1 MTETVMNP
9 NWIAVDWGT
18 TNLRIWHCDQ
28 VGNVLDETKVQMG
41 MGTLTASEYE
51 GVLISHIDHHVS
63 DDVITEVLVCGMAGA
78 RQGWQDA
85 GYLTAPCDTP
95 ALSQAV
101 TVHTADTRIM
111 ARILPGIKQPEPADV
126 MRGEETQIAGFLKQ
140 TPDYNGL
147 ICLPGTHSKW
157 VHVQN
162 GQVVEFQT
170 FMTGEV
176 YDLLSRNS
184 VLKHSASGE
193 GFSQSDFVDAAK
205 SAFENPADASSQ
217 LFRLRALHLVHDTDA
232 TVLRARLSG
241 ILIGQEVAAMECQWN
256 HLPITLI
263 GEEALCSLYKSALEA
278 VGKSVNLNLSAAPT
292 LRGLIAIRTGKGS
305 LCNAN

>member
-18 TNLRIWHCDQ
+18 TNLRIWRCDQ
-28 VGNVLDETKVQMG
+28 AGNVLDETKVQMG

-51 GVLISHIDHHVS
+51 GVLISHIAHHLS

-95 ALSQAV
+95 ALNQAV
-101 TVHTADTRIM
+101 TVHTKDPRIM
-111 ARILPGIKQPEPADV
+111 VRILPGIKQPEPADV
-126 MRGEETQIAGFLKQ
+126 MRGEETQIAGFLKH

-162 GQVVEFQT
+162 GQVIEFQT

-176 YDLLSRNS
+176 YDLLSRSS
-184 VLKHSASGE
+184 VLKHSVSGE
-193 GFSQSDFVDAAK
+193 VFSHSDFVDAAK
-205 SAFENPADASSQ
+205 SAFKNPADAASQ
-217 LFRLRALHLVHDTDA
+217 LFRLRAQHLVHDTDA

-241 ILIGQEVAAMECQWN
+241 TLIGQEVAAMERQWN
-256 HLPITLI
+256 RLPITLI

-278 VGKSVNLNLSAAPT
+278 VGKSVDLNLSAAPT
-292 LRGLIAIRTGKGS
+292 LRGLIAIRTGKG
-305 LCNAN
+305 

>member
-18 TNLRIWHCDQ
+18 TNLRLWQCDQ
-28 VGNVLDETKVQMG
+28 AGNVLAETKVQMG
-41 MGTLTASEYE
+41 MGALTASEYE
-51 GVLISHIDHHVS
+51 GVLISHIDHHLS
-63 DDVITEVLVCGMAGA
+63 GKGITEVLVCGMAGA
-78 RQGWQDA
+78 RQGWQDS
-85 GYLTAPCDTP
+85 GYLTAPCNTP
-95 ALSQAV
+95 ALNQAV
-101 TVHTADTRIM
+101 TVPTADPRIM
-111 ARILPGIKQPEPADV
+111 VRILPGIKQPDPADV

-162 GQVVEFQT
+162 GRVVEFQT

-184 VLKHSASGE
+184 VLKHSVSGE
-193 GFSQSDFVDAAK
+193 CFSQSDFVDAAK
-205 SAFENPADASSQ
+205 SAFENPADVFSQ
-217 LFRLRALHLVHDTDA
+217 LFRLRAQHLVHDTDA
-232 TVLRARLSG
+232 TVLSARLSG
-241 ILIGQEVAAMECQWN
+241 ILIGQEVAAMERQWN

-278 VGKSVNLNLSAAPT
+278 VGKSVDLNLSAAPT
-292 LRGLIAIRTGKGS
+292 LLGLIAIRNGKGE

>member
-28 VGNVLDETKVQMG
+28 AGNVLDETKVQMG

-51 GVLISHIDHHVS
+51 GVLISHIDHHLS

-95 ALSQAV
+95 ALNQAV
-101 TVHTADTRIM
+101 TVHTADPRIM
-111 ARILPGIKQPEPADV
+111 VRILPGIKQPEPADV

-162 GQVVEFQT
+162 GQVLNF
-170 FMTGEV
+170 
-176 YDLLSRNS
+176 
-184 VLKHSASGE
+184 K
-193 GFSQSDFVDAAK
+193 
-205 SAFENPADASSQ
+205 
-217 LFRLRALHLVHDTDA
+217 RL
-232 TVLRARLSG
+232 
-241 ILIGQEVAAMECQWN
+241 
-256 HLPITLI
+256 
-263 GEEALCSLYKSALEA
+263 
-278 VGKSVNLNLSAAPT
+278 
-292 LRGLIAIRTGKGS
+292 
-305 LCNAN
+305 

>member
-1 MTETVMNP
+1 MTKIVVNP
-9 NWIAVDWGT
+9 NWVAVDWGT

-28 VGNVLDETKVQMG
+28 SGNVLDETKVQMG
-41 MGTLTASEYE
+41 MGTLSASEYE
-51 GVLISHIDHHVS
+51 GVLISNIDDHLS

-95 ALSQAV
+95 SLNQAV
-101 TVHTADTRIM
+101 TVHTADPRIM
-111 ARILPGIKQPEPADV
+111 VRILPGIKQPEPADV

-162 GQVVEFQT
+162 GQVVEYQT

-176 YDLLSRNS
+176 YDLLSRSS
-184 VLKHSASGE
+184 VLKHSVLGE
-193 GFSQSDFVDAAK
+193 GFSQPDFIDAAK

-217 LFRLRALHLVHDTDA
+217 LFRLRAQHLVHDTDA

-241 ILIGQEVAAMECQWN
+241 ILIGQEVAAMERQWN
-256 HLPITLI
+256 QLAITLV
-263 GEEALCSLYKSALEA
+263 GEEELCSLYKSALEA
-278 VGKSVNLNLSAAPT
+278 VEKSVDLNLSAAPT
-292 LRGLIAIRTGKGS
+292 LRGLIAIRNGKG
-305 LCNAN
+305 

>member
-18 TNLRIWHCDQ
+18 TNLRIWQCDQ
-28 VGNVLDETKVQMG
+28 AGNVLDETKVQMG
-41 MGTLTASEYE
+41 MGALTASEYE
-51 GVLISHIDHHVS
+51 GVLISHIDHHLS
-63 DDVITEVLVCGMAGA
+63 GKGITEVLVCGMAGA
-78 RQGWQDA
+78 RQGWQDS
-85 GYLTAPCDTP
+85 GYLTAPCNTP
-95 ALSQAV
+95 ALNQAV
-101 TVHTADTRIM
+101 TVPTADPRIM
-111 ARILPGIKQPEPADV
+111 VRILPGIKQPDPADV

-162 GQVVEFQT
+162 GRVVVFQT

-184 VLKHSASGE
+184 VLKHSVSGE
-193 GFSQSDFVDAAK
+193 CFSQSDFVDAAK
-205 SAFENPADASSQ
+205 SAFENPADVSSE
-217 LFRLRALHLVHDTDA
+217 LFRLRAQHLVHDTDA
-232 TVLRARLSG
+232 TVLSARLSG
-241 ILIGQEVAAMECQWN
+241 ILIGQEVAAMERQWN

-263 GEEALCSLYKSALEA
+263 GEEALCSLYKSVLEA
-278 VGKSVNLNLSAAPT
+278 VGKSVDLNLSAAPT
-292 LRGLIAIRTGKGS
+292 LLGLIAIRNGKG
-305 LCNAN
+305 

>member
-18 TNLRIWHCDQ
+18 TNLRIWQCDQ
-28 VGNVLDETKVQMG
+28 AGNVLDETKVQMG
-41 MGTLTASEYE
+41 MGALTASEYE
-51 GVLISHIDHHVS
+51 GVLISHIDHHLS
-63 DDVITEVLVCGMAGA
+63 GKGITEVLVCGMAGA

-85 GYLTAPCDTP
+85 GYLTAPCNTP
-95 ALSQAV
+95 ALNQAV
-101 TVHTADTRIM
+101 TVPTADPRIM
-111 ARILPGIKQPEPADV
+111 VRILPGIKQPDPADV

-162 GQVVEFQT
+162 GRVVVFQT

-184 VLKHSASGE
+184 VLKHSVSGE
-193 GFSQSDFVDAAK
+193 CFSQSDFVDAAK
-205 SAFENPADASSQ
+205 SAFENPTDVSSQ
-217 LFRLRALHLVHDTDA
+217 LFRLRAQHLVNDTDA
-232 TVLRARLSG
+232 TVLSARLSG
-241 ILIGQEVAAMECQWN
+241 ILIGQEVAAMERQWN

-263 GEEALCSLYKSALEA
+263 GEEALCSLYKSVLEA
-278 VGKSVNLNLSAAPT
+278 VGKSVDLNLSAAPT
-292 LRGLIAIRTGKGS
+292 LLGLIAIRNGKGE

>member
-28 VGNVLDETKVQMG
+28 ACNVLDETKVQMG
-41 MGTLTASEYE
+41 MGALTASEYE
-51 GVLISHIDHHVS
+51 GVLISHIDHHLS
-63 DDVITEVLVCGMAGA
+63 GKGITEVLVCGMAGA

-85 GYLTAPCDTP
+85 GYLTAPCNTP
-95 ALSQAV
+95 ALNQAV
-101 TVHTADTRIM
+101 TVPTADPRIM
-111 ARILPGIKQPEPADV
+111 VRILPGIKQPDPADV

-162 GQVVEFQT
+162 GRVVVFQT

-184 VLKHSASGE
+184 VLKHSVSGE
-193 GFSQSDFVDAAK
+193 CFSQSDFVDAAK
-205 SAFENPADASSQ
+205 SAFENPTDVSSQ
-217 LFRLRALHLVHDTDA
+217 LFRLRAQHLVNDTDA
-232 TVLRARLSG
+232 TVLSARLSG
-241 ILIGQEVAAMECQWN
+241 ILIGQEVAAMERQWN

-263 GEEALCSLYKSALEA
+263 GEEALCSLYKSVLEA
-278 VGKSVNLNLSAAPT
+278 VGKSVDLNLSAAPT
-292 LRGLIAIRTGKGS
+292 LLGLIAIRNGKG
-305 LCNAN
+305 

>member
-18 TNLRIWHCDQ
+18 TNLRIWQCDQ
-28 VGNVLDETKVQMG
+28 AGNVLDETKVQMG
-41 MGTLTASEYE
+41 MGALTASEYE
-51 GVLISHIDHHVS
+51 GVLISHIDHHLS
-63 DDVITEVLVCGMAGA
+63 GKGITEVLVCGMAGA

-85 GYLTAPCDTP
+85 GYLTAPCNTP
-95 ALSQAV
+95 ALNQAV
-101 TVHTADTRIM
+101 TVPTADPRIM
-111 ARILPGIKQPEPADV
+111 VRILPGIKQPDPADV

-157 VHVQN
+157 VHIQN
-162 GQVVEFQT
+162 GRVVVFQT

-184 VLKHSASGE
+184 VLKHSVSGE
-193 GFSQSDFVDAAK
+193 CFSQSDFVDAAK
-205 SAFENPADASSQ
+205 SAFENPTDVSSQ
-217 LFRLRALHLVHDTDA
+217 LFRLRAQHLVNDTDA
-232 TVLRARLSG
+232 TVLSARLSG
-241 ILIGQEVAAMECQWN
+241 ILIGQEVAAMERQWN

-263 GEEALCSLYKSALEA
+263 GEEALCSLYKSVLEA
-278 VGKSVNLNLSAAPT
+278 VGKSVDLNLSAAPT
-292 LRGLIAIRTGKGS
+292 LLGLIAIRNGKG
-305 LCNAN
+305 

>member
-18 TNLRIWHCDQ
+18 TNLRIWQCDQ
-28 VGNVLDETKVQMG
+28 AGNVLDETKVQMG
-41 MGTLTASEYE
+41 MGALTASEYE
-51 GVLISHIDHHVS
+51 GVLISHIDHHLS
-63 DDVITEVLVCGMAGA
+63 GKGITEVLVCGMAGA

-85 GYLTAPCDTP
+85 GYLTAPCNTP
-95 ALSQAV
+95 ALNQAV
-101 TVHTADTRIM
+101 TVPTADPRIM
-111 ARILPGIKQPEPADV
+111 VRILPGIKQPDPADV

-162 GQVVEFQT
+162 GRVVVFQT

-184 VLKHSASGE
+184 VLKHSVSGE
-193 GFSQSDFVDAAK
+193 CFSQSDFVDAAK
-205 SAFENPADASSQ
+205 SAFENPTDVSSQ
-217 LFRLRALHLVHDTDA
+217 LFRLRAQHLVNDTDA
-232 TVLRARLSG
+232 TVLSARLSG
-241 ILIGQEVAAMECQWN
+241 ILIGQEVAAMERQWN

-263 GEEALCSLYKSALEA
+263 GEEALCSLYKSVLEA
-278 VGKSVNLNLSAAPT
+278 VGKSVDLNLSAAPT
-292 LRGLIAIRTGKGS
+292 LLGLIAIRNGKG
-305 LCNAN
+305 

>member
-18 TNLRIWHCDQ
+18 TNLRIWQCDQ
-28 VGNVLDETKVQMG
+28 AGNVLDETKVQMG
-41 MGTLTASEYE
+41 MGALTASEYE
-51 GVLISHIDHHVS
+51 GVLISHIDHHLS
-63 DDVITEVLVCGMAGA
+63 GKGITEVLVCGMAGA

-85 GYLTAPCDTP
+85 GYLTAPCNTP
-95 ALSQAV
+95 ALNQAV
-101 TVHTADTRIM
+101 TVPTADPRIM
-111 ARILPGIKQPEPADV
+111 VRILPGIKQPDPADV

-162 GQVVEFQT
+162 GRVVVFQT

-184 VLKHSASGE
+184 VLKHSVSGE
-193 GFSQSDFVDAAK
+193 CFLQSDFVDAAK
-205 SAFENPADASSQ
+205 SAFENPADVFSQ
-217 LFRLRALHLVHDTDA
+217 LFRLRAQHLVHDTDA
-232 TVLRARLSG
+232 TVLSARLSG
-241 ILIGQEVAAMECQWN
+241 ILIGQEVAAMERQWN

-278 VGKSVNLNLSAAPT
+278 VGKSVDLNLSAAPT
-292 LRGLIAIRTGKGS
+292 LLGLIAIRNGKG
-305 LCNAN
+305 

>member
-28 VGNVLDETKVQMG
+28 AGKALGETKVQIG
-41 MGTLTASEYE
+41 MGILTASEYE
-51 GVLISHIDHHVS
+51 CVLISHIDHHLS
-63 DDVITEVLVCGMAGA
+63 DGAITEVLVCGMAGA

-95 ALSQAV
+95 AANQAV
-101 TVHTADTRIM
+101 TVPTADPRIM
-111 ARILPGIKQPEPADV
+111 VRILPGIKQPDPADV

-140 TPDYNGL
+140 TPDYHGL

-162 GQVVEFQT
+162 GQVIKFQT

-176 YDLLSRNS
+176 YDLLSRSS
-184 VLKHSASGE
+184 VLKHSVSGE
-193 GFSQSDFVDAAK
+193 GFSQSDFVDAAQ

-217 LFRLRALHLVHDTDA
+217 LFRLRAQHLVHDTDA

-241 ILIGQEVAAMECQWN
+241 ILIGQEVAAMKRQWN

-278 VGKSVNLNLSAAPT
+278 VGTSVDLNLSAAPT
-292 LRGLIAIRTGKGS
+292 LRGLIAIRTGKG
-305 LCNAN
+305 

>member
-18 TNLRIWHCDQ
+18 TNLRLWQCDQ
-28 VGNVLDETKVQMG
+28 AGNVLDETKVQMG
-41 MGTLTASEYE
+41 MGALTASEYE
-51 GVLISHIDHHVS
+51 GVLISHIDHHLS
-63 DDVITEVLVCGMAGA
+63 GKGITEVLVCGMAGA

-85 GYLTAPCDTP
+85 GYLTAPCNTP
-95 ALSQAV
+95 ALNQAV
-101 TVHTADTRIM
+101 TVPTADPRIM
-111 ARILPGIKQPEPADV
+111 VRILPGIKQPDPADV

-162 GQVVEFQT
+162 GRVVVFQT

-184 VLKHSASGE
+184 VLKHSVSGE
-193 GFSQSDFVDAAK
+193 CFSQSDFVDAAK
-205 SAFENPADASSQ
+205 SAFENPTDVSSQ
-217 LFRLRALHLVHDTDA
+217 LFRLRAQHLVNDTDA
-232 TVLRARLSG
+232 TVLSARLSG
-241 ILIGQEVAAMECQWN
+241 ILIGQEVAAMERQWN

-278 VGKSVNLNLSAAPT
+278 VGKSVDLNLSAAPT
-292 LRGLIAIRTGKGS
+292 LLGLIAIRNGKGE

>member
-28 VGNVLDETKVQMG
+28 ACNVLDETKVQMG
-41 MGTLTASEYE
+41 MGALTASEYE
-51 GVLISHIDHHVS
+51 GVLISHIDHHLS
-63 DDVITEVLVCGMAGA
+63 GKGITEVLVCGMAGA
-78 RQGWQDA
+78 RQGWQDS
-85 GYLTAPCDTP
+85 GYLTAPCNTP
-95 ALSQAV
+95 ALNQAV
-101 TVHTADTRIM
+101 TVPTADPRIM
-111 ARILPGIKQPEPADV
+111 VRILPGIKQPDPADV

-162 GQVVEFQT
+162 GRVVVFQT

-184 VLKHSASGE
+184 VLKHSVSGE
-193 GFSQSDFVDAAK
+193 CFSQSDFVDAAK
-205 SAFENPADASSQ
+205 SAFENPTDVSSQ
-217 LFRLRALHLVHDTDA
+217 LFRLRAQHLVNDTDA
-232 TVLRARLSG
+232 TVLSARLSG
-241 ILIGQEVAAMECQWN
+241 ILIGQEVAAMERQWN

-263 GEEALCSLYKSALEA
+263 GEEALCSLYKSVLEA
-278 VGKSVNLNLSAAPT
+278 VGKSVDLNLSAAPT
-292 LRGLIAIRTGKGS
+292 LLGLIAIRNGKG
-305 LCNAN
+305 

>member
-18 TNLRIWHCDQ
+18 TNLRIWQCDQ
-28 VGNVLDETKVQMG
+28 AGNVLDETKVQMG
-41 MGTLTASEYE
+41 MGALTASEYE
-51 GVLISHIDHHVS
+51 GVLISHIDHHLS
-63 DDVITEVLVCGMAGA
+63 GKGITEVLVCGMAGA

-85 GYLTAPCDTP
+85 GYLTAPCNTP
-95 ALSQAV
+95 ALNQAV
-101 TVHTADTRIM
+101 TVPTADPRIM
-111 ARILPGIKQPEPADV
+111 VRILPGIKQRDPADV

-162 GQVVEFQT
+162 GRVVVFQT

-184 VLKHSASGE
+184 VLKHSVSGE
-193 GFSQSDFVDAAK
+193 CFSQSDFVDAAK
-205 SAFENPADASSQ
+205 SAFENPTDVSSQ
-217 LFRLRALHLVHDTDA
+217 LFRLRAQHLVNDTDA
-232 TVLRARLSG
+232 TVLSARLSG
-241 ILIGQEVAAMECQWN
+241 ILIGQEVAAMERQWN

-263 GEEALCSLYKSALEA
+263 GEEALCSLYKSVLEA
-278 VGKSVNLNLSAAPT
+278 VGKSVDLNLSAAPT
-292 LRGLIAIRTGKGS
+292 LLGLIAIRNGKG
-305 LCNAN
+305 

>member
-1 MTETVMNP
+1 MTETVVNP

-28 VGNVLDETKVQMG
+28 SGNVLDETRVQMG

-51 GVLISHIDHHVS
+51 GVLISHIAHHLS
-63 DDVITEVLVCGMAGA
+63 DDIITEVLVCGMAGA

-85 GYLTAPCDTP
+85 GYLTAPCDMP
-95 ALSQAV
+95 SLKQAV
-101 TVHTADTRIM
+101 TVHTADPRIM
-111 ARILPGIKQPEPADV
+111 IRILPGIKQPEPADV

-176 YDLLSRNS
+176 YDLLSRSS
-184 VLKHSASGE
+184 VLKHSVLGK
-193 GFSQSDFVDAAK
+193 GFSQPDFIDAAK

-217 LFRLRALHLVHDTDA
+217 LFRLRAQHLVHDTDA

-241 ILIGQEVAAMECQWN
+241 ILIGQEVAAMERQWN
-256 HLPITLI
+256 QLAITLV

-278 VGKSVNLNLSAAPT
+278 VEKSVDLNLSAAPT
-292 LRGLIAIRTGKGS
+292 LRGLIAIRNGKG
-305 LCNAN
+305 

>member
-18 TNLRIWHCDQ
+18 TNLRIWQCDQ
-28 VGNVLDETKVQMG
+28 AGNVLDETKVQMG
-41 MGTLTASEYE
+41 MGALTASEYE
-51 GVLISHIDHHVS
+51 GVLISHIDHHLS
-63 DDVITEVLVCGMAGA
+63 GKGITEVLVCGMAGA

-85 GYLTAPCDTP
+85 GYLTAPCNTP
-95 ALSQAV
+95 ALNQAV
-101 TVHTADTRIM
+101 TVPTADPRIM
-111 ARILPGIKQPEPADV
+111 VRILPGIKQPDPADV

-162 GQVVEFQT
+162 GRVVVFQT

-176 YDLLSRNS
+176 YNLLSRNS
-184 VLKHSASGE
+184 VLKHSVSGE
-193 GFSQSDFVDAAK
+193 CFSQSDFVDAAK
-205 SAFENPADASSQ
+205 SAFENPTDVSSQ
-217 LFRLRALHLVHDTDA
+217 LFRLRAQHLVNDTDA
-232 TVLRARLSG
+232 TVLSARLSG
-241 ILIGQEVAAMECQWN
+241 ILIGQEVAAMERQWN

-263 GEEALCSLYKSALEA
+263 GEEALCSLYKSVLEA
-278 VGKSVNLNLSAAPT
+278 VGKSVDLNLSAAPT
-292 LRGLIAIRTGKGS
+292 LLGLIAIRNGKG
-305 LCNAN
+305 

>member
-18 TNLRIWHCDQ
+18 TNLRIWQCDQ
-28 VGNVLDETKVQMG
+28 AGNVLDETKVQMG
-41 MGTLTASEYE
+41 MGALTASEYE
-51 GVLISHIDHHVS
+51 GVLISHIDHHLS
-63 DDVITEVLVCGMAGA
+63 GKGITEVLVCGMAGA

-85 GYLTAPCDTP
+85 GYLTAPCNTP
-95 ALSQAV
+95 ALNQAV
-101 TVHTADTRIM
+101 TVPTADPRIM
-111 ARILPGIKQPEPADV
+111 VRILPGIKQPDPADV

-162 GQVVEFQT
+162 GRVVEFQT

-184 VLKHSASGE
+184 VLKHSVSGE
-193 GFSQSDFVDAAK
+193 CFSQSDFVDAAK
-205 SAFENPADASSQ
+205 SAFENPADVFSQ
-217 LFRLRALHLVHDTDA
+217 LFRLRAQHLVHDTDA
-232 TVLRARLSG
+232 TVLSARLSG
-241 ILIGQEVAAMECQWN
+241 ILIGQEVAAMERQWN

-263 GEEALCSLYKSALEA
+263 GEEALCSLYKSVLEA
-278 VGKSVNLNLSAAPT
+278 VGKSVDLNLSAAPT
-292 LRGLIAIRTGKGS
+292 LLGLIAIRNGKGE

>member
-18 TNLRIWHCDQ
+18 TNLRIWQCDQ
-28 VGNVLDETKVQMG
+28 AGNVLDETKVQMG
-41 MGTLTASEYE
+41 MGALTASEYE
-51 GVLISHIDHHVS
+51 GVLISHIDHHLS
-63 DDVITEVLVCGMAGA
+63 GKGITEVLVCGMAGA

-85 GYLTAPCDTP
+85 GYLTAPCNTP
-95 ALSQAV
+95 ALNQAV
-101 TVHTADTRIM
+101 TVPTADPRIM
-111 ARILPGIKQPEPADV
+111 VRILPGIKQPDPADV

-162 GQVVEFQT
+162 GRVVEFQT

-184 VLKHSASGE
+184 VLKHSVSGE
-193 GFSQSDFVDAAK
+193 CFSQSDFVDAAK
-205 SAFENPADASSQ
+205 SAFENPADVFSQ
-217 LFRLRALHLVHDTDA
+217 LFRLRAQHLVHDTDA
-232 TVLRARLSG
+232 TVLSARLSG
-241 ILIGQEVAAMECQWN
+241 ILIGQEVAAMERQWN

-263 GEEALCSLYKSALEA
+263 GEEALCSLYKSVLEA
-278 VGKSVNLNLSAAPT
+278 VGKSVDLNLSAAPT
-292 LRGLIAIRTGKGS
+292 LLGLIAIRNGKG
-305 LCNAN
+305 

>member
-18 TNLRIWHCDQ
+18 TNLRIWQCDQ
-28 VGNVLDETKVQMG
+28 AGNVLDETKVQMG
-41 MGTLTASEYE
+41 MGALTASEYE
-51 GVLISHIDHHVS
+51 GVLISHIDHHLS
-63 DDVITEVLVCGMAGA
+63 GKGITEVLVCGMAGA

-85 GYLTAPCDTP
+85 GYLTAPCNTP
-95 ALSQAV
+95 ALNQAV
-101 TVHTADTRIM
+101 TVPTADPRIM
-111 ARILPGIKQPEPADV
+111 VRILPGIKQPDPADV

-162 GQVVEFQT
+162 GRVVVFQT

-184 VLKHSASGE
+184 VLKHSVSGE
-193 GFSQSDFVDAAK
+193 CFLQSDFVDAAK
-205 SAFENPADASSQ
+205 SAFENPTDVSSQ
-217 LFRLRALHLVHDTDA
+217 LFRLRAQHLVNDTDA
-232 TVLRARLSG
+232 TVLSARLSG
-241 ILIGQEVAAMECQWN
+241 ILIGQEVAAMERQWN

-278 VGKSVNLNLSAAPT
+278 VGKSVDLNLSAAPT
-292 LRGLIAIRTGKGS
+292 LLGLIAIRNGKGE

>member
-1 MTETVMNP
+1 MV
-9 NWIAVDWGT
+9 
-18 TNLRIWHCDQ
+18 
-28 VGNVLDETKVQMG
+28 
-41 MGTLTASEYE
+41 
-51 GVLISHIDHHVS
+51 
-63 DDVITEVLVCGMAGA
+63 
-78 RQGWQDA
+78 
-85 GYLTAPCDTP
+85 
-95 ALSQAV
+95 
-101 TVHTADTRIM
+101 
-111 ARILPGIKQPEPADV
+111 RILPGIKQPEPADV

-140 TPDYNGL
+140 TPNYNGL

-184 VLKHSASGE
+184 VLKHSVSGDS
-193 GFSQSDFVDAAK
+193 FSHSDFVDAAK

-217 LFRLRALHLVHDTDA
+217 LFRLRAQHLVHDTDA

-241 ILIGQEVAAMECQWN
+241 ILIGQEIAAMERQWN

-263 GEEALCSLYKSALEA
+263 GEEALCSLYKSALQA
-278 VGKSVNLNLSAAPT
+278 VGTSVDLNLSAAPT

>member
-1 MTETVMNP
+1 MIQTAINP

-28 VGNVLDETKVQMG
+28 AGNVMDETRVQMG
-41 MGTLTASEYE
+41 MSTLTASKYE
-51 GVLISHIDHHVS
+51 GVLISHIDRHLP
-63 DDVITEVLVCGMAGA
+63 DGVITEVLVCGMAGA

-85 GYLTAPCDTP
+85 GYLTAPCDTTS
-95 ALSQAV
+95 LNQAV
-101 TVHTADTRIM
+101 TVHTSDPRITV
-111 ARILPGIKQPEPADV
+111 RILPGIKQPEPADV

-157 VHVQN
+157 VYVQN

-170 FMTGEV
+170 FMTGEI
-176 YDLLSRNS
+176 YDLLSRSS
-184 VLKHSASGE
+184 VLKHSVSGTR
-193 GFSQSDFVDAAK
+193 FSQSNFVDAAK
-205 SAFENPADASSQ
+205 SAFENPSDTSSQ
-217 LFRLRALHLVHDTDA
+217 LFRLRAQHLVHDTDP
-232 TVLRARLSG
+232 TVLRSRLSG
-241 ILIGQEVAAMECQWN
+241 ILIGQEVAAMERQWS

-278 VGKSVNLNLSAAPT
+278 VGKSVDLNLSAAPT
-292 LRGLIAIRTGKGS
+292 LRGLIAIRNGKGK

>member
-1 MTETVMNP
+1 MTETVVNP

-28 VGNVLDETKVQMG
+28 LGNVLDETKVQMG
-41 MGTLTASEYE
+41 MGTLSASEYE
-51 GVLISHIDHHVS
+51 GVLISHIAHHLS
-63 DDVITEVLVCGMAGA
+63 DDVITEVVVCGMAGA

-85 GYLTAPCDTP
+85 GYLTAPCDMP
-95 ALSQAV
+95 SLNQAV
-101 TVHTADTRIM
+101 TVHTADPRIM
-111 ARILPGIKQPEPADV
+111 VRILPGIKQPEPADV

-162 GQVVEFQT
+162 GQVIEFQT

-176 YDLLSRNS
+176 YDLLSRSS
-184 VLKHSASGE
+184 VLKHSVSGE
-193 GFSQSDFVDAAK
+193 GFSQPDFIDAAK
-205 SAFENPADASSQ
+205 SAFKNPADAFSQ
-217 LFRLRALHLVHDTDA
+217 LFRLRAQHLVHDADA
-232 TVLRARLSG
+232 KVLRARLSG
-241 ILIGQEVAAMECQWN
+241 ILIGQEVAAMERQWN
-256 HLPITLI
+256 HLAITLV

-278 VGKSVNLNLSAAPT
+278 VGKSVDLNLSAAPT
-292 LRGLIAIRTGKGS
+292 LRGLIAIRNGKG
-305 LCNAN
+305 

>member
-1 MTETVMNP
+1 MTETVVNP

-28 VGNVLDETKVQMG
+28 LGNVLDETKVQMG
-41 MGTLTASEYE
+41 MGTLSASEYE
-51 GVLISHIDHHVS
+51 GVLISHIAHHLS
-63 DDVITEVLVCGMAGA
+63 DDIITEVLVCGMAGA

-85 GYLTAPCDTP
+85 GYLTAPCHMP
-95 ALSQAV
+95 SLKQAV
-101 TVHTADTRIM
+101 AVHTADPRIM
-111 ARILPGIKQPEPADV
+111 IRNLQGIKQPEPADV

-176 YDLLSRNS
+176 YDLLSRSS
-184 VLKHSASGE
+184 VLKHSVLGK
-193 GFSQSDFVDAAK
+193 GFSQPDFIDAAK

-217 LFRLRALHLVHDTDA
+217 LFRLRAQHLVHDTDA

-241 ILIGQEVAAMECQWN
+241 ILIGQEVAAMERQWN
-256 HLPITLI
+256 QLAITLV

-278 VGKSVNLNLSAAPT
+278 VEKSVDLNLSAAPT
-292 LRGLIAIRTGKGS
+292 LRGLIAIRNGKG
-305 LCNAN
+305 

>member
-28 VGNVLDETKVQMG
+28 AGNVLDETKVQMG

-51 GVLISHIDHHVS
+51 GVLISHIDHHLS

-95 ALSQAV
+95 ALNQAV
-101 TVHTADTRIM
+101 TVHTTDPRIM
-111 ARILPGIKQPEPADV
+111 VRILPGIKQPEPADV

-184 VLKHSASGE
+184 VLKHSVSGD
-193 GFSQSDFVDAAK
+193 GFSQSDFVDAVK

-217 LFRLRALHLVHDTDA
+217 LFRLRAQHLVHDTGA

-241 ILIGQEVAAMECQWN
+241 ILIGQEVAAIQRQWN
-256 HLPITLI
+256 HQPITLI
-263 GEEALCSLYKSALEA
+263 GEEALCSLYKSALET
-278 VGKSVNLNLSAAPT
+278 VGTSVDLNLSAAPT
-292 LRGLIAIRTGKGS
+292 LRGLIAIRTGKG
-305 LCNAN
+305 

>member
-18 TNLRIWHCDQ
+18 TNLRIWQCDQ
-28 VGNVLDETKVQMG
+28 AGNVLDETKVQMG
-41 MGTLTASEYE
+41 MGALTASEYE
-51 GVLISHIDHHVS
+51 GVLISHIDHHLS
-63 DDVITEVLVCGMAGA
+63 GKGITEVLVCGMAGA

-85 GYLTAPCDTP
+85 GYLTAPCNTP
-95 ALSQAV
+95 ALNQAV
-101 TVHTADTRIM
+101 TVPTADPRIM
-111 ARILPGIKQPEPADV
+111 VRILPGIKQPDPADV

-162 GQVVEFQT
+162 GRVVVFQT

-184 VLKHSASGE
+184 VLKHSVSGE
-193 GFSQSDFVDAAK
+193 CFSQSDFVDAAK
-205 SAFENPADASSQ
+205 SAFENPTDVSSQ
-217 LFRLRALHLVHDTDA
+217 LFRLRAQHLVNDTDS
-232 TVLRARLSG
+232 TVLSARLSG
-241 ILIGQEVAAMECQWN
+241 ILIGQEVAAMERQWN

-263 GEEALCSLYKSALEA
+263 GEEALCSLYKSVLEA
-278 VGKSVNLNLSAAPT
+278 VGKSVDLNLSAAPT
-292 LRGLIAIRTGKGS
+292 LLGLIAIRNGKG
-305 LCNAN
+305 

>member
-28 VGNVLDETKVQMG
+28 AGNVLDETKVQMG
-41 MGTLTASEYE
+41 MGTLKASEYE
-51 GVLISHIDHHVS
+51 GVLILQIEHHLS
-63 DDVITEVLVCGMAGA
+63 DDINTEVLVCGMAGA

-85 GYLTAPCDTP
+85 GYLTAPCNTP
-95 ALSQAV
+95 SLNQAV
-101 TVHTADTRIM
+101 TVHTKDPRIM
-111 ARILPGIKQPEPADV
+111 VRILPGIKQPEPADV
-126 MRGEETQIAGFLKQ
+126 MRGEETQIAGFLKH
-140 TPDYNGL
+140 TPDYNGV

-162 GQVVEFQT
+162 GQVIEFQT

-176 YDLLSRNS
+176 YDLLSRSS
-184 VLKHSASGE
+184 VLKHSVSGE
-193 GFSQSDFVDAAK
+193 GFSHSDFVDAAK
-205 SAFENPADASSQ
+205 SAFKNPADAASQ
-217 LFRLRALHLVHDTDA
+217 LFRLRAQHLVHDTDA

-241 ILIGQEVAAMECQWN
+241 ILIGQEVAAMEYQWN

-278 VGKSVNLNLSAAPT
+278 VGTSVDLNLSTAPT
-292 LRGLIAIRTGKGS
+292 LRGLIAIRTGKG
-305 LCNAN
+305 

>member
-28 VGNVLDETKVQMG
+28 ACNVLDENKVQMG
-41 MGTLTASEYE
+41 MGALTASEYE
-51 GVLISHIDHHVS
+51 GVLISHIDHHLS
-63 DDVITEVLVCGMAGA
+63 GKGITEVLVCGMAGA
-78 RQGWQDA
+78 RQGWQDS
-85 GYLTAPCDTP
+85 GYLTAPCNTP
-95 ALSQAV
+95 ALNQAV
-101 TVHTADTRIM
+101 TVPTADPRIM
-111 ARILPGIKQPEPADV
+111 VRILPGIKQPDPADV
-126 MRGEETQIAGFLKQ
+126 MRGEETQIAGFLQQ

-162 GQVVEFQT
+162 GRVVEFQT

-184 VLKHSASGE
+184 VLKHSVSGE
-193 GFSQSDFVDAAK
+193 CFSQSDFVDAAK
-205 SAFENPADASSQ
+205 SAFENPADVSSE
-217 LFRLRALHLVHDTDA
+217 LFRLRAQHLVHDTDA
-232 TVLRARLSG
+232 TVLSARLSG
-241 ILIGQEVAAMECQWN
+241 ILIGQEVAAMERQWN

-263 GEEALCSLYKSALEA
+263 GEEALCSLYKSTFEAL
-278 VGKSVNLNLSAAPT
+278 GKSVDLNLSAAPT
-292 LRGLIAIRTGKGS
+292 LLGLIAIRNGKG
-305 LCNAN
+305 

>member
-1 MTETVMNP
+1 M

-18 TNLRIWHCDQ
+18 TNLRIWHCNQ
-28 VGNVLDETKVQMG
+28 AGNVLDETKVQMG
-41 MGTLTASEYE
+41 MGALTASEYE
-51 GVLISHIDHHVS
+51 GVLISHIDHHLS
-63 DDVITEVLVCGMAGA
+63 GKGITEVLVCGMAGA

-85 GYLTAPCDTP
+85 GYLTAPCNTP
-95 ALSQAV
+95 ALNQAV
-101 TVHTADTRIM
+101 TVPTADPRIM
-111 ARILPGIKQPEPADV
+111 VRILPGIKQPDPADV

-162 GQVVEFQT
+162 GRVVVFQT

-184 VLKHSASGE
+184 VLKHSVSGE
-193 GFSQSDFVDAAK
+193 CFSQSDFVDAAK
-205 SAFENPADASSQ
+205 SAFENPTDVSSQ
-217 LFRLRALHLVHDTDA
+217 LFRLRAQHLVNDTDA
-232 TVLRARLSG
+232 TVLSARLSG
-241 ILIGQEVAAMECQWN
+241 ILIGQEVAAMERQWN

-263 GEEALCSLYKSALEA
+263 GEEALCSLYKSVLEA
-278 VGKSVNLNLSAAPT
+278 VGKSVDLNLSAAPT
-292 LRGLIAIRTGKGS
+292 LLGLIAIRNGKG
-305 LCNAN
+305 

>member
-1 MTETVMNP
+1 
-9 NWIAVDWGT
+9 
-18 TNLRIWHCDQ
+18 
-28 VGNVLDETKVQMG
+28 LDETKVQMG

-51 GVLISHIDHHVS
+51 GVLISHIAHHLS

-95 ALSQAV
+95 ALNQAV
-101 TVHTADTRIM
+101 TVHTKDPRIM
-111 ARILPGIKQPEPADV
+111 VRILPGIKQPEPADV
-126 MRGEETQIAGFLKQ
+126 MRGEETQIAGFLKH

-162 GQVVEFQT
+162 GQVIEFQT

-176 YDLLSRNS
+176 YDLLSRSS
-184 VLKHSASGE
+184 VLKHSVSGE
-193 GFSQSDFVDAAK
+193 GFSHSDFVDAAK
-205 SAFENPADASSQ
+205 SAFKNPADAASQ
-217 LFRLRALHLVHDTDA
+217 LFRLRAQHLVHDTDA

-241 ILIGQEVAAMECQWN
+241 ILIGQEVAAMERQWN
-256 HLPITLI
+256 RLLITLI

-278 VGKSVNLNLSAAPT
+278 VGKSVDLNLSAAPT
-292 LRGLIAIRTGKGS
+292 LRGLIAIRTEEG
-305 LCNAN
+305 